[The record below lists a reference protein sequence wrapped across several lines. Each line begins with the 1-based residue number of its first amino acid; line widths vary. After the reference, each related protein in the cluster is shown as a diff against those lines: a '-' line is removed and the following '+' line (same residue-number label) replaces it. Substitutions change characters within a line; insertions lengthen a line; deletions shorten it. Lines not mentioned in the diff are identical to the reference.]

1 MEDEIVITQAADD
14 DLGALSRFDVNT
26 ILDAIE
32 LHLKYQPK
40 QESRSRIKKLVQ
52 PAVSGFRLRVGDFRV
67 YYDVIDD
74 DRRVVVLHVY
84 EKGRKTTPGQSDL

>member
-1 MEDEIVITQAADD
+1 MEYEIVITRAADE
-14 DLGALSRFDVNT
+14 DLAALSAFDRNI

-32 LHLKYQPK
+32 LHLKHQRK
-40 QESRSRIKKLVQ
+40 LESRSRIKRLVQ
-52 PAVSGFRLRVGDFRV
+52 PAISEFRLRVGDFRV

-84 EKGRKTTPGQSDL
+84 DKGRKTTPERK